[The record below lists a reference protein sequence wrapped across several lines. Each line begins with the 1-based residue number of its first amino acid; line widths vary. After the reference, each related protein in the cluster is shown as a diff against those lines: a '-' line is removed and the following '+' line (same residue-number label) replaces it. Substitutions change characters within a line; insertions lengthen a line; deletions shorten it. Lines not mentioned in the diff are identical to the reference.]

1 MSRVHGKLMWRHL
14 WLGDSSVRVQAETP
28 RTHVTAARLRM
39 PVAPVLGAVCVCGRA
54 GKGRQKLGTLWPT

>member
-28 RTHVTAARLRM
+28 RAHVTAARLRM
-39 PVAPVLGAVCVCGRA
+39 PVAPVLGGVWGGA
-54 GKGRQKLGTLWPT
+54 GKGRQMLGTLWPA